1 MLDSHIIL
9 NVFMGIFYYK
19 LVFGILKVFLK
30 CVIKEL
36 EKTIEEE
43 EMQNET

>member
-19 LVFGILKVFLK
+19 LVFGTLKAFLNGA
-30 CVIKEL
+30 IKAL
-36 EKTIEEE
+36 EETIEKE
-43 EMQNET
+43 EMQNDR